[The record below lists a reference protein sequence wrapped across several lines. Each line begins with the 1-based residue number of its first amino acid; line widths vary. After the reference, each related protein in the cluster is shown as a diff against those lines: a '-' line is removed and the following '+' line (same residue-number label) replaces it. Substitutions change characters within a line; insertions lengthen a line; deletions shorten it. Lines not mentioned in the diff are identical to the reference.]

1 MAFIAND
8 KALIESD
15 RRKYMKQGTRFL
27 KDIADILKVNL
38 IMTAVDDKFVLF
50 HPHDDCRTALQK
62 MGERIDYAPILE
74 DDQPIGY
81 VKREK
86 LASFPEKLC
95 KDLMDNLDSG
105 DCVSSDTTIENVL
118 DLLSDK
124 SFLLVTEEKRLLGI
138 ITRADLNKRAVCILL
153 YAALCEL
160 ESRLV
165 DLVKS
170 NFPKNEYLK
179 GILSEDRTKE
189 ILYQYWIAKMSN
201 TEVSIEEH
209 LCMGDVVNIIQK
221 SKNRKILEA
230 LGYQSRRQSE
240 ELSSF
245 VDLRNRVMHPERT
258 LLRDEN
264 PVSNIRQQYRRI
276 LELVEKLEN
285 KDVI

>member
-1 MAFIAND
+1 MKPRTRLLRDIAN
-8 KALIESD
+8 
-15 RRKYMKQGTRFL
+15 
-27 KDIADILKVNL
+27 ILKVNL

-50 HPHDDCRTALQK
+50 HPYDDCRTALQK

-74 DDQPIGY
+74 NDQLVGY
-81 VKREK
+81 VNRER
-86 LASFPEKLC
+86 LARSSGKLC
-95 KDLMDNLDSG
+95 KDVMDSLDSV
-105 DCVSSDTTIENVL
+105 DCVSPDTTIESVL

-124 SFLLVTEEKRLLGI
+124 PFLLVTEEKRLLGI

-160 ESRLV
+160 ESCLV
-165 DLVKS
+165 DLIKS
-170 NFPKNEYLK
+170 NFPKSEYLK
-179 GILSEDRTKE
+179 GILSIDRAKE
-189 ILYQYWIAKMSN
+189 ILYYYWIAKMGN

-221 SKNRKILEA
+221 SKNRNILEA
-230 LGYQSRRQSE
+230 LGYQSRKQSE

-264 PVSNIRQQYRRI
+264 PVSVVRQKYRRI
-276 LELVEKLEN
+276 LELLEKLEN